1 MEQAQKREPEPVG
14 RAGGWRFRPSWSDFH
29 AETSSGRPASGP
41 GGRAGPGAGCAVLR
55 REAGA
60 EAGGGGR
67 RARSRRS
74 RGRAAEGQ
82 GRRGAGRTGVRGPWS
97 AKNREKRILPSVTV
111 PLRDGRA
118 CHRPPTHIAATGN
131 SSDPHV
137 SCWEVSG
144 DPRQACRCSPDSP
157 AAGRPSLLLLP
168 SPPCLRSPSFRVSS
182 PCPGSR
188 APSAATR

>member
-1 MEQAQKREPEPVG
+1 MTACEWPR
-14 RAGGWRFRPSWSDFH
+14 
-29 AETSSGRPASGP
+29 GP
-41 GGRAGPGAGCAVLR
+41 GGAWGRMRGAQK
-55 REAGA
+55 
-60 EAGGGGR
+60 GGRCGGR
-67 RARSRRS
+67 RWGPPCSLTALTGQGRRGAGPP

-131 SSDPHV
+131 SSDPHA

-157 AAGRPSLLLLP
+157 PAGRPSLLLLP